1 VFVLWTDADFS
12 WTTGK
17 FCCISPYFVA
27 FLALAVQISGNIYKE
42 SCLKNIKMLGLFG
55 HKKRI
60 DKLRTEVQDSFNHVK
75 KDFNKVGEWIK
86 HLDDKHVSH
95 EDEVS
100 QIKDQLLAI
109 HEDLTGLKDFVS
121 FFGPQLSKQVSKQP
135 SHAVVKQPS
144 SVGVQAGV
152 QTGVQTGIL
161 DNLTVMERAIVWA
174 LLNADMRLSYEDLAA
189 LLGKD
194 KSTIRGQIN
203 TIKQKNADIIME
215 VRESNGKK
223 RLYIPDETGA
233 LIVKSVKVKIKGSKK
248 KQKS

>member
-1 VFVLWTDADFS
+1 MVVFVV
-12 WTTGK
+12 
-17 FCCISPYFVA
+17 FCCSNGVK
-27 FLALAVQISGNIYKE
+27 LVLVVQTVGKIYKE
-42 SCLKNIKMLGLFG
+42 SCSKSVKMLGLFG
-55 HKKRI
+55 HKKRV

-86 HLDDKHVSH
+86 HLDDKHTSH

-109 HEDLTGLKDFVS
+109 HEDLIELKDFVS
-121 FFGPQLSKQVSKQP
+121 FFGPQLSKGLSKQP
-135 SHAVVKQPS
+135 SQGAVKQ
-144 SVGVQAGV
+144 SVPEGVQTLV
-152 QTGVQTGIL
+152 QTGVQTDIL

-203 TIKQKNADIIME
+203 TIKQKSKNLIEE
-215 VRESNGKK
+215 VVEKNGKK
-223 RLYIPDETGA
+223 RVFIPEDSKEKV
-233 LIVKSVKVKIKGSKK
+233 LKKSKVRHNKLKKDKK
-248 KQKS
+248 KRKVSDY